1 MKVDLEGRSALVTG
15 AGRGIGRAIADALA
29 ANGARVAYTDVDIE
43 TATQSA
49 AEAPGGRAIALP
61 LDVTDA
67 ESVESAVAKTVEEF
81 GKLDILVNNAGV
93 NTLRYRVTIDEFP
106 IEEWDRILAVDL
118 DGVFRVSQSASRVM
132 KRHGSG
138 RIINIAPIAGLVP
151 LRLQCAFVAAKA
163 GVVNLTKGMAL
174 ELGPHGIL
182 VNGIAPGSILTE
194 GTKALFY
201 GESGKFKDNV
211 QALMAHIPLG
221 RPGTVE
227 EIAHAALFLAAP
239 ESSYINGHILTV
251 DGGWTAGYTREF

>member
-1 MKVDLEGRSALVTG
+1 MNVDLEGRSALVTG

-29 ANGARVAYTDVDIE
+29 ANGARVAYTDVDFE

-49 AEAPGGRAIALP
+49 SEAPGGRSIALP

-67 ESVESAVAKTVEEF
+67 ASVESAVAASVEEF
-81 GKLDILVNNAGV
+81 GKVDILVNNAGV

-118 DGVFRVSQSASRVM
+118 DGVFRVSQSVSKVM

-138 RIINIAPIAGLVP
+138 RIINIASIAGLVP

-201 GESGKFKDNV
+201 GESGKFKENV
-211 QALMAHIPLG
+211 QALMTHIPLG
-221 RPGTVE
+221 RPGTVDE
-227 EIAHAALFLAAP
+227 VAHAALFLAAP

>member
-1 MKVDLEGRSALVTG
+1 MNVDLQGRSALVTG

-29 ANGARVAYTDVDIE
+29 ANGARVSYTDVDLE
-43 TATQSA
+43 NARLSA
-49 AEAPGGRAIALP
+49 SEAPGGRAIALS

-67 ESVESAVAKTVEEF
+67 PSVDSAVAATIEEF
-81 GKLDILVNNAGV
+81 GRIDILVNNAGI
-93 NTLRYRVTIDEFP
+93 NTLRHRVTIDEFP

-118 DGVFRVSQSASRVM
+118 DGVFRVSQSVSKVM

-138 RIINIAPIAGLVP
+138 RIINIASIAGLVP

-182 VNGIAPGSILTE
+182 VNGIAPGSILTD
-194 GTKALFY
+194 GTRALFY
-201 GESGKFKDNV
+201 GESGQFKDSV

-221 RPGTVE
+221 RPGTVDE
-227 EIAHAALFLAAP
+227 VAHAALFLAAP